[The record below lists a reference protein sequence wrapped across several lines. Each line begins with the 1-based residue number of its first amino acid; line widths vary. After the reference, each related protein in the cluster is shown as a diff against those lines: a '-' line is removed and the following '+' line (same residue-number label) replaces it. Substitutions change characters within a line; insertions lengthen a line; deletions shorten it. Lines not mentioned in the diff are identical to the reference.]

1 MVDEGA
7 RRFKKDLNRF
17 LEFIANLFDNKE
29 DIDAVLEAVRTS
41 TSKFNC
47 RRTLTLTRVGTYERS
62 DCRESEIIYYSK
74 VGAAYYVWQK
84 WRVVGKRL
92 CATGTSASR

>member
-1 MVDEGA
+1 MDEGA

-41 TSKFNC
+41 T
-47 RRTLTLTRVGTYERS
+47 
-62 DCRESEIIYYSK
+62 
-74 VGAAYYVWQK
+74 
-84 WRVVGKRL
+84 
-92 CATGTSASR
+92 